1 MLDPHLAFS
10 LTGPLVL
17 AGWAGLILS
26 LFVKQVRPVAWP
38 AATIVIPVILA
49 VAYVLLIRAGF
60 REAQGGGYGSI
71 EEIRAL
77 FASDS
82 ALVAGW
88 FHYLAFDLFI
98 GGWIVREGLERRLPS
113 LLILLCLPLTFLFGP
128 AGLLLF
134 FVLRAAQVALRKQPL
149 PETV

>member
-10 LTGPLVL
+10 LTGPLVM
-17 AGWAGLILS
+17 AAWAGLILS
-26 LFVKQVRPVAWP
+26 LFVRQVRPVAWTAAQIAVP
-38 AATIVIPVILA
+38 AILA
-49 VAYVLLIRAGF
+49 IAYVLLIRAGF
-60 REAQGGGYGSI
+60 GEAQGGGYGSI
-71 EEIRAL
+71 VEIRAL

-88 FHYLAFDLFI
+88 LHYLAFDLFI
-98 GGWIVREGLERRLPS
+98 GAWIVREGLERKLPP
-113 LLILLCLPLTFLFGP
+113 LLILPCLPLTFLFGP

-134 FVLRAAQVALRKQPL
+134 FLLRLGQFSLRRRPI

>member
-1 MLDPHLAFS
+1 MLDPQLAFS

-17 AGWAGLILS
+17 AGWAGLVLS
-26 LFVKQVRPVAWP
+26 LFIKPIRAIAWP
-38 AATIVIPVILA
+38 AAQILA

-60 REAQGGGYGSI
+60 QEAQGGGYGSI

-77 FASDS
+77 FANDS

-88 FHYLAFDLFI
+88 LHYLAFDLFV
-98 GGWIVREGLERRLPS
+98 GGWIVRDGLERKLPPW
-113 LLILLCLPLTFLFGP
+113 LLLPCLPLTFLFGP

-134 FVLRAAQVALRKQPL
+134 MILRLALRERPL
-149 PETV
+149 PETA

>member
-1 MLDPHLAFS
+1 MLDPNLAFS

-26 LFVKQVRPVAWP
+26 LFVKQVRPIAWP
-38 AATIVIPVILA
+38 TATIVIPVILA

-60 REAQGGGYGSI
+60 GEAQGGGYGSI

-98 GGWIVREGLERRLPS
+98 GGWIVREGLERGLPS
-113 LLILLCLPLTFLFGP
+113 LLILLCLPPTFLFGP

-134 FVLRAAQVALRKQPL
+134 FVLRSAQVVLRRQPR
-149 PETV
+149 PEAV